1 MKFNK
6 LFVLMCLAGVSVSS
20 HAATVLWEGQSPI
33 NITTANVQKVA
44 NNAVIQYHYSPEQ
57 VQLTNTWDSSVV
69 EPAKEWGTLKASPL
83 SPKLAFDSYV
93 TVNGEKY
100 QLAQFHFHTPS
111 EHKVNGVA
119 ADMEVHLVHLKIHD
133 NGQPYCIGEPQSLL
147 VIGALIKTGA
157 RNAELDKI
165 FSRTDLPVDKAAGSV
180 SPITINF
187 GKILPSNP
195 SSYRYHGSLTAPTKV
210 DCSSGTNATNAL
222 NGNSL
227 LSTPPTPIAFT
238 NYNSAVA
245 DQLADLTREV
255 DGSFPETVS
264 WVVDT
269 NQITMS
275 AQQIA
280 KFRTLF
286 DGIGNARPPVDLN
299 GRKVLRMD

>member
-286 DGIGNARPPVDLN
+286 EGIGNARPPVDLN

>member
-1 MKFNK
+1 MRKMKFNK
-6 LFVLMCLAGVSVSS
+6 LFVLMCLAGVSLSS
-20 HAATVLWEGQSPI
+20 NAATVLWEGQSPI
-33 NITTANVQKVA
+33 DITTANVQKVA

-57 VQLTNTWDSSVV
+57 VQLTNTWDSAGSV
-69 EPAKEWGTLKASPL
+69 AKEWGTLKASPL
-83 SPKLAFDSYV
+83 SPALAFGSYV

-111 EHKVNGVA
+111 EHKVNGVPA
-119 ADMEVHLVHLKIHD
+119 EMEVHFVHLKIHD

-147 VIGALIKTGA
+147 VIGALIKTGG
-157 RNAELDKI
+157 RNVELDKI

-222 NGNSL
+222 NGNVGF
-227 LSTPPTPIAFT
+227 A

-245 DQLADLTREV
+245 DQLLDITREV

-280 KFRTLF
+280 KFKTLF
-286 DGIGNARPPVDLN
+286 EGIGNARPPVDLN

>member
-6 LFVLMCLAGVSVSS
+6 LFVLMCLAGISVSS

-33 NITTANVQKVA
+33 DITTANVQKVA

-57 VQLTNTWDSSVV
+57 VQLTNTWDSAGTVG
-69 EPAKEWGTLKASPL
+69 KEWGTLKASPL
-83 SPKLAFDSYV
+83 SPALAFNSYV

-100 QLAQFHFHTPS
+100 VLAQFHFHTPS
-111 EHKVNGVA
+111 EHKVNNA
-119 ADMEVHLVHLKIHD
+119 PADMEVHFVHLKIHD
-133 NGQPYCIGEPQSLL
+133 NGVPYCIGEPQSLL

-157 RNAELDKI
+157 RNDELDKI
-165 FSRTDLPVDKAAGSV
+165 FSRTDLPVNKLAGSV

-210 DCSSGTNATNAL
+210 DCSSNTNATNNL
-222 NGNSL
+222 NANPG
-227 LSTPPTPIAFT
+227 FV

-269 NQITMS
+269 NPITMS
-275 AQQIA
+275 AGQIT

-286 DGIGNARPPVDLN
+286 DGIGNARPTVNLN

>member
-6 LFVLMCLAGVSVSS
+6 LFVLMCLAGVSLSS
-20 HAATVLWEGQSPI
+20 NAATVLWEGQSPI
-33 NITTANVQKVA
+33 DITTANVQKVA

-57 VQLTNTWDSSVV
+57 VQLTNTWDSTGSV
-69 EPAKEWGTLKASPL
+69 AKEWGTLKASPL
-83 SPKLAFDSYV
+83 SPNLAFNSYV

-111 EHKVNGVA
+111 EHKVNGLA

-157 RNAELDKI
+157 RNVELDKI

-227 LSTPPTPIAFT
+227 LSTPPTPIEFT

-245 DQLADLTREV
+245 DQLRDASREV

-286 DGIGNARPPVDLN
+286 EGIGNARPPVDLN

>member
-1 MKFNK
+1 MRKMKFNK

-57 VQLTNTWDSSVV
+57 VQLTNTWDSVTDF
-69 EPAKEWGTLKASPL
+69 PTKEWGTLKASPL
-83 SPKLAFDSYV
+83 SPALAFNSYV

-119 ADMEVHLVHLKIHD
+119 AEMEVHFVHLKIHD

-147 VIGALIKTGA
+147 VIGALIKTGG
-157 RNAELDKI
+157 RNVELDKI

-222 NGNSL
+222 NGNVGF
-227 LSTPPTPIAFT
+227 A

-245 DQLADLTREV
+245 DQLLDITREV

-286 DGIGNARPPVDLN
+286 EGIGNARPPVDLN